1 MIVGAVRSGLVETV
15 HPVAVA
21 VVDATGTTVVT
32 HGDAIG
38 REFFMRSAIK
48 PVQAAVSQRN
58 GAALGMEQLAV
69 AAASHLAFPVHVALV
84 EEMLLEVGLDAGHL
98 RCPPDS
104 AGNSE
109 AEAIWRERG
118 RASER
123 VFHKGSGKHAAMLR
137 ACVARDWSLEYTDP
151 LHPLQLE
158 MVTAVEEATGRSAT
172 PVGVDGCSAPTM
184 RSDTVGLAR
193 AFASIA
199 TSADLSEVRGAA
211 MRYTALTRDGD
222 QPEAQVA
229 RWLPTLVKGGAAGC
243 VGIAAPEAGVGVAA
257 KSWSGESTPA
267 MLGALVVMDEL
278 RLVPPYPRSMLADLF
293 APPVIGGGAPVGR
306 WEVISR

>member
-1 MIVGAVRSGLVETV
+1 MIIGAVRSGLVETV
-15 HPVAVA
+15 HPVAIA
-21 VVDATGTTVVT
+21 VVDAAGATVVT
-32 HGDAIG
+32 HGDATG

-58 GAALGMEQLAV
+58 GAALGTEQLAV
-69 AAASHLAFPVHVALV
+69 ASASHLGYPVHVAMV
-84 EEMLLEVGLDAGHL
+84 EGMLLEVGLDAGHL
-98 RCPPDS
+98 RCPPDW
-104 AGNSE
+104 AWGD
-109 AEAIWRERG
+109 AEVIWRERG
-118 RASER
+118 RRDKER
-123 VFHKGSGKHAAMLR
+123 VFHNCSGKHAAMLR
-137 ACVARDWSLEYTDP
+137 ACVAQGWSLEYTDP
-151 LHPLQLE
+151 LHPLQGE
-158 MVTAVEEATGRSAT
+158 MVSAVEEATGRSAT

-184 RSDTVGLAR
+184 RSDTVGLAH

-199 TSADLSEVRGAA
+199 TSPDFAEVRGAA

-243 VGIAAPEAGVGVAA
+243 VGIASPEAGVGVAA

-267 MLGALVVMDEL
+267 LLGALVVMDEL
-278 RLVPPYPRSMLADLF
+278 GLVPPYPRSMIADLF
-293 APPVIGGGAPVGR
+293 VPPVIGGGAPVGR